1 MLKQQ
6 KVWNKGIKS
15 LLDQIMEKLKPKPT
29 QLIPGKGMRS
39 PLDGLFVISS
49 TGIPIIFYRERS

>member
-1 MLKQQ
+1 MLK

-15 LLDQIMEKLKPKPT
+15 LLDQIMEKLKPKPA
-29 QLIPGKGMRS
+29 QLMPGKGMRS
-39 PLDGLFVISS
+39 PLDGLFVISG

>member
-1 MLKQQ
+1 MLK

-15 LLDQIMEKLKPKPT
+15 LLDQIMEKLKPKPA
-29 QLIPGKGMRS
+29 QLMPRERMRS
-39 PLDGLFVISS
+39 PLDGLFIISG

>member
-1 MLKQQ
+1 MLK

-29 QLIPGKGMRS
+29 QLMPGKSLRS
-39 PLDGLFVISS
+39 PLDGLFIISG

>member
-1 MLKQQ
+1 MLKK

-15 LLDQIMEKLKPKPT
+15 LLDQIMEKLRPKPA
-29 QLIPGKGMRS
+29 QLIPGKSMRS
-39 PLDGLFVISS
+39 PLDGLFIISS